1 MSKFFNSLN
10 RHNKELCLVC
20 CKHPLLSLR
29 ESHFAF
35 IFKHH
40 IPSTLSPSLSLEGL
54 EIISTSGLEFQ
65 IVLWASSCHILL
77 ARAQFLLVQ
86 DNVRGGLTWTHW
98 ASELLTFFEPWVH
111 ETNKCINFEI
121 PFFFLYFVSLSRKCK
136 THPGPVV
143 HISGNPVD
151 PNKVVEL
158 FSLWLKTQCKLHNF
172 ALLPHLYKQYNSK
185 RSFHR

>member
-1 MSKFFNSLN
+1 MSKFFNSLSQ
-10 RHNKELCLVC
+10 HNKELSLVC

-29 ESHFAF
+29 ESHFAW

-54 EIISTSGLEFQ
+54 VIISTSGLEFQ

-111 ETNKCINFEI
+111 ETNLNALILKF
-121 PFFFLYFVSLSRKCK
+121 
-136 THPGPVV
+136 
-143 HISGNPVD
+143 
-151 PNKVVEL
+151 L
-158 FSLWLKTQCKLHNF
+158 FSFCILFHCLENVKLTQVLLYILVETLWTLI
-172 ALLPHLYKQYNSK
+172 
-185 RSFHR
+185 R